1 MFLYQFVDKTK
12 LPPPAKKAAHAP
24 PVAYIQIPTSAA
36 LPTTMAIAV
45 EVLSSL
51 SSVEQL
57 VHFVAGEEGGGGL
70 SQPLST
76 HSFSALASLLYAAF
90 SSFT

>member
-1 MFLYQFVDKTK
+1 M
-12 LPPPAKKAAHAP
+12 
-24 PVAYIQIPTSAA
+24 PTR
-36 LPTTMAIAV
+36 AIAV
-45 EVLSSL
+45 KVSLLVDVL

-57 VHFVAGEEGGGGL
+57 VYFVTGEEGGGGL